1 MTAQYKKNLIL
12 TGIAGLLAAL
22 CVGIGESMMQYTE
35 AGKMDEVTY
44 DYFLDVGSK
53 NLSIGHFLC
62 VLTAPLYFL
71 GYLHLGKAIDRSY
84 GWLGK
89 SVTALGIYS
98 FGVGIAWI
106 GGRVYLGLGRKAIEV
121 GEGSQELLRSL
132 SEHNEPFIGVL
143 RVTILLISVLWVY
156 GILKGK
162 SYYPKWMVLLAPIF
176 LLISIVVT
184 YVAAPSVGKYL
195 LPAAMNV
202 THFIV
207 FAVSLFYCSRIPV
220 TADSSELSN

>member
-1 MTAQYKKNLIL
+1 MTAKDKKYLL
-12 TGIAGLLAAL
+12 LSGVAGLLGAL
-22 CVGIGESMMQYTE
+22 LVGIGESLMQFTH

-44 DYFLDVGSK
+44 DYFLDVQTK

-84 GWLGK
+84 QWLGK
-89 SVTALGIYS
+89 TFTALGIYS

-106 GGRVYLGLGRKAIEV
+106 GGRVYLGLSRKAIQS
-121 GEGSQELLRSL
+121 GEGSQELLTSL
-132 SEHNEPFIGVL
+132 SEHNEPLIGVL
-143 RVTILLISVLWVY
+143 RVSILLISVLWVY
-156 GILKGK
+156 AILKGK
-162 SYYPKWMVLLAPIF
+162 SYYPKWMVILAPIF
-176 LLISIVVT
+176 LLVGIFIT
-184 YVAAPSVGKYL
+184 YLQAPAVGKYL

-207 FAVSLFYCSRIPV
+207 FATSLFYCSRIPV
-220 TADSSELSN
+220 TLSSK

>member
-1 MTAQYKKNLIL
+1 MTAKDKRNLML
-12 TGIAGLLAAL
+12 TGLAGLLGAL
-22 CVGIGESMMQYTE
+22 SVGIGESLMQYTD

-44 DYFLDVGSK
+44 DYFLDVKS
-53 NLSIGHFLC
+53 NHLSFGHFLC

-89 SVTALGIYS
+89 SITSLGIYS

-106 GGRVYLGLGRKAIEV
+106 GGRVYLGLARKALET
-121 GEGSQELLRSL
+121 GESSQELLKAL
-132 SEHNEPFIGVL
+132 SEHNEPLIGVL
-143 RVTILLISVLWVY
+143 RVTILLISVLWIY
-156 GILKGK
+156 AILKGK
-162 SYYPKWMVLLAPIF
+162 SYYPKWMILLAPIF
-176 LLISIVVT
+176 LLVSIFVT
-184 YVAAPSVGKYL
+184 YLYAPSIGKYI

-207 FAVSLFYCSRIPV
+207 FSVSLFYCSRIAITSKASP
-220 TADSSELSN
+220 